1 MKPEAIKPET
11 MKFNIDL
18 SELETSKSEGSDV
31 IEGLPSKVV
40 GIKSRRK
47 AREAALQ
54 VLFQCETISDWSA
67 ASIHSY
73 FERFHN
79 LEIATLGA
87 REGALRFCLE
97 LIEGVVLHGAEID
110 RVISKAS
117 ENWTLER
124 MAQVDRNILR
134 LACYEFCFMADVP
147 LTVTINEA
155 VELAKTF
162 SSEESQK
169 FINGVLNKI
178 VNNPELKGTYP
189 AFDARV
195 TVA

>member
-1 MKPEAIKPET
+1 MKTET
-11 MKFNIDL
+11 MKFNFDL
-18 SELETSKSEGSDV
+18 EELEAEKTPGES
-31 IEGLPSKVV
+31 IEPDFVPQPSL
-40 GIKSRRK
+40 IKSRRK

-54 VLFQCETISDWSA
+54 VLFQCETLSDWSA

-110 RVISKAS
+110 QILTDTS

-134 LACYEFCFMADVP
+134 IACFEFFFMGDVP
-147 LTVTINEA
+147 FSVTINEA
-155 VELAKTF
+155 LELAKIF
-162 SSEESQK
+162 SSEESKK
-169 FINGVLNKI
+169 FINGILNKI
-178 VNNPELKGTYP
+178 VTRSELDLTYQT
-189 AFDARV
+189 FSEKRNK
-195 TVA
+195 